1 MARPPGSED
10 WGSVDGRH
18 NGIMDDPGPR
28 LLRWR
33 LIERLVELAA
43 PAEEQLSYLSGAQ
56 YMGQA
61 IWDLAA
67 DFWEWT
73 TFLPAMVE
81 SGVVPPDVAGKVEHV
96 VDGARAIRDA
106 DDVAW
111 SEQKSNWLHTPEALR
126 SDPLWA
132 EVRHRAQ
139 EALEGL
145 RELGLPIPALSDPDF
160 NIPRED
166 AP

>member
-1 MARPPGSED
+1 MGTMS
-10 WGSVDGRH
+10 
-18 NGIMDDPGPR
+18 DPGPR

-43 PAEEQLSYLSGAQ
+43 PAEDQIRFVVNPDPRII
-56 YMGQA
+56 GQSV
-61 IWDLAA
+61 WDIAGE
-67 DFWEWT
+67 FWEWT

-81 SGVVPPDVAGKVEHV
+81 GGVVSPDLARKVDHV

-106 DDVAW
+106 DNVAW
-111 SEQKSNWLHTPEALR
+111 SKEASNWFHTTEALR

-132 EVRHRAQ
+132 EVRHRAG
-139 EALEGL
+139 EAIEGF
-145 RELGLPIPALSDPDF
+145 RDLGLPIPTLSDPDF
-160 NIPRED
+160 NRPRED

>member
-1 MARPPGSED
+1 MGFGRRVLG
-10 WGSVDGRH
+10 VD
-18 NGIMDDPGPR
+18 D
-28 LLRWR
+28 
-33 LIERLVELAA
+33 
-43 PAEEQLSYLSGAQ
+43 LS
-56 YMGQA
+56 
-61 IWDLAA
+61 
-67 DFWEWT
+67 
-73 TFLPAMVE
+73 PAMVE
-81 SGVVPPDVAGKVEHV
+81 SGVVPPEVVRKVEHV

-111 SEQKSNWLHTPEALR
+111 SEQESNWFHTAEALR

-145 RELGLPIPALSDPDF
+145 RELGLPIPALTDPEF
-160 NIPRED
+160 NTPRED